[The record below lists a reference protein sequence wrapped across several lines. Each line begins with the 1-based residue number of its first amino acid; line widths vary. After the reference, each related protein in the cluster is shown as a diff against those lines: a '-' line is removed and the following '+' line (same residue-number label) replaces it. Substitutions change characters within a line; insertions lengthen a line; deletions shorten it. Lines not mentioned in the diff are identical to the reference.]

1 MSYFK
6 QEHSLN
12 QCGKNKK
19 AESGLEK
26 LPRLTPLRAGKLGT
40 ESRELKTILRFLAWE
55 TRGT

>member
-40 ESRELKTILRFLAWE
+40 ESRELKTILRF
-55 TRGT
+55 